1 MFDGAVKIFPRQL
14 VQLGDLKRKV
24 SVVHQDI
31 DGAILLPSGL
41 DHKINLFFARYV
53 SLKKHA
59 FAARAVIFIENF
71 FLGFPVLMI
80 VDDHPCA
87 GFTQPLR
94 RRRPYSTA
102 PAGDENDFFPKLRM
116 ILLPGHGAAIRSYMA
131 TASSA
136 APFSYFAALFLNER
150 NFILT

>member
-1 MFDGAVKIFPRQL
+1 
-14 VQLGDLKRKV
+14 VQMGDLKRKV

-31 DGAILLPSGL
+31 DRPIPLPSGL

-59 FAARAVIFIENF
+59 FAARALNFIENSF
-71 FLGFPVLMI
+71 RGFPVLMI
-80 VDDHPCA
+80 IDDHPCA
-87 GFTQPLR
+87 GLAEPLR
-94 RRRPYSTA
+94 RRRAYSTA

-116 ILLPGHGAAIRSYMA
+116 ILFPGHGAAIRSYMA
-131 TASSA
+131 MASSA